1 MRAAIHRAYGPPEE
15 VIHIE
20 DIAKPEIGEDEVLVQ
35 VRAAGV
41 NWADASMTIG
51 KPYIMRLGY
60 GLRSPRKGLRGTD
73 VAGTVEA
80 VGRNVTRHSPGDEV
94 FGWSTA
100 TFAEYAKAKEGQL
113 TLKPKGISFEQAA
126 GIPLAG
132 CVALQAIRD
141 IAHTQ
146 PGHKVLVNG
155 ASGGIGS
162 LTVQIAKAYGAEVT
176 GVCST
181 ANLDFVRSLGADRV
195 IDYTDEDF
203 TQGSERYDLILDIAD
218 KQTLSQRRRALK
230 PRGTLIPNS
239 GEGGPW
245 LGSVGRIFKAWIVS
259 PFVSHKLRPFLS
271 MAAIEDLETLADMVD
286 DGTLTPTVGTTYPLT
301 ETGAAIA
308 HAGSSHARGKII
320 VVAD

>member
-1 MRAAIHRAYGPPEE
+1 MRAAVQRTYGPPEE
-15 VIHIE
+15 VVHID
-20 DIAKPEIGEDEVLVQ
+20 DISTPEFGHDEVLVR

-41 NWADASMTIG
+41 NWADASMTTG
-51 KPYIMRLGY
+51 KPYVMRVGF
-60 GLRSPRKGLRGTD
+60 GLRSPRQGVRGTD

-80 VGRNVTRHSPGDEV
+80 VGKNVTKHSPGDEV

-100 TFAEYAKAKEGQL
+100 TFAEFTAAKEHQL
-113 TLKPKGISFEQAA
+113 IPKPVGTSFEQAA
-126 GIPLAG
+126 GLPMAG
-132 CVALQAIRD
+132 CVALQAVRD

-181 ANLDFVRSLGADRV
+181 PNLKFVRSLGADRV
-195 IDYTDEDF
+195 IDYTEEDF

-218 KQTLSQRRRALK
+218 KHTLAQRRDVLTS
-230 PRGTLIPNS
+230 RGTLIPNS

-245 LGSVGRIFKAWIVS
+245 LGSIGRIFSAWIVS
-259 PFVSHKLRPFLS
+259 PFVSQKLRPFLS
-271 MAAIEDLETLADMVD
+271 LAKTEDLTALADMVD
-286 DGTLTPTVGTTYPLT
+286 DGTLSPVVGDTYPLA
-301 ETGAAIA
+301 ETGTAIA
-308 HAGSSHARGKII
+308 HAGSGHARGKI
-320 VVAD
+320 VVVVD